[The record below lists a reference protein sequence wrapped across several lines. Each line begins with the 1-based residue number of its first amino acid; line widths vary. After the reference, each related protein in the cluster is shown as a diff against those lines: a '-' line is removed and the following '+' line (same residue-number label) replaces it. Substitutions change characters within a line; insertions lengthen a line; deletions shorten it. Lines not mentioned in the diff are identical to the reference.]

1 MMQTTED
8 SCPIICNVQISV
20 ICLSSS
26 TYVTGLD
33 SCQSDVA
40 KAGVHKN
47 VFAVLNVGLASGF
60 TGLNR
65 FYYISLTRKFRVKLS
80 WNPRRTRKFRAR
92 GKTEA
97 LHVLGINLLAC
108 RTLLFFVISGC
119 EFKGLHYEEGS
130 QFSHP
135 ENMCQHCHCTVRY
148 WIVPFLL

>member
-65 FYYISLTRKFRVKLS
+65 FYYISLTRKFRVKIIVES
-80 WNPRRTRKFRAR
+80 ASDAEIPRPRKNR
-92 GKTEA
+92 GSTYSTTTTGTLFDHTGSPMPPHPASCLPAHLPA
-97 LHVLGINLLAC
+97 LYFVH
-108 RTLLFFVISGC
+108 TL
-119 EFKGLHYEEGS
+119 
-130 QFSHP
+130 
-135 ENMCQHCHCTVRY
+135 
-148 WIVPFLL
+148 

>member
-8 SCPIICNVQISV
+8 SCPIICNVQISA

-60 TGLNR
+60 EPVLL
-65 FYYISLTRKFRVKLS
+65 YISDAEIPRQIIVKSASDAEIPRPRKNRGSSYADL
-80 WNPRRTRKFRAR
+80 PRSYFDYRLNDTYVGFMKRHNDY
-92 GKTEA
+92 
-97 LHVLGINLLAC
+97 HVTIPLP
-108 RTLLFFVISGC
+108 S
-119 EFKGLHYEEGS
+119 
-130 QFSHP
+130 
-135 ENMCQHCHCTVRY
+135 
-148 WIVPFLL
+148 

>member
-1 MMQTTED
+1 MMMQTTED
-8 SCPIICNVQISV
+8 SCPIICNVQISA

-40 KAGVHKN
+40 KAGVHKH

-80 WNPRRTRKFRAR
+80 
-92 GKTEA
+92 
-97 LHVLGINLLAC
+97 
-108 RTLLFFVISGC
+108 
-119 EFKGLHYEEGS
+119 
-130 QFSHP
+130 
-135 ENMCQHCHCTVRY
+135 
-148 WIVPFLL
+148 

>member
-8 SCPIICNVQISV
+8 SCPIICNGQISV

-97 LHVLGINLLAC
+97 LL
-108 RTLLFFVISGC
+108 S
-119 EFKGLHYEEGS
+119 GS
-130 QFSHP
+130 QTLPIFRGRSGKYEKIPIHT
-135 ENMCQHCHCTVRY
+135 NYIYFNFTNSLSMCRSPTFNTTKT
-148 WIVPFLL
+148 I